1 MKKFFCYAI
10 CTFVLW
16 STQPYQMVAKKHN
29 ESFTLE
35 QVNELLKDA
44 SSQATLMA
52 NELKNKPGALP
63 RTLGENG
70 NLIDNDYGWWC
81 CGFFPGTL
89 WLLSESQPENKKLR
103 EYAEMFTWRVGSVR
117 NVKDNHDIGFML
129 NCSFG
134 QAYRITG
141 DQKYLP
147 ILFDGAR
154 NLSSRFMPKAGVTLS
169 WNPNKKWKAPV
180 IIDNMMNLE
189 LLEVVGKMQKNTYYL
204 DIADSHAQTTIK
216 NHYRPN
222 YSTWHVIDYDPET
235 GDILHRNTAQGFSDD
250 SDWARGQAWGLYG
263 YTMMYRETGNKLYL
277 KQAKKVAKYLFSRTN
292 MPEDLV
298 PYWDYDCPDIPNTVR
313 DASSAAIMASA
324 LIELSTLDKSCRKW
338 RKVAEKQLRSLSS
351 SAYRSQLGTNHGFIL
366 MHSTGSKPGNSE
378 VDVPLSY
385 ADYYY
390 VEALMRLKKL
400 LK

>member
-1 MKKFFCYAI
+1 M
-10 CTFVLW
+10 VLTVVYDNK
-16 STQPYQMVAKKHN
+16 SLNNYNGPIAMDPYGRKMPKPAHGSINLPSYTNSISIIN
-29 ESFTLE
+29 EYI
-35 QVNELLKDA
+35 LK
-44 SSQATLMA
+44 L
-52 NELKNKPGALP
+52 
-63 RTLGENG
+63 
-70 NLIDNDYGWWC
+70 
-81 CGFFPGTL
+81 F
-89 WLLSESQPENKKLR
+89 
-103 EYAEMFTWRVGSVR
+103 
-117 NVKDNHDIGFML
+117 H
-129 NCSFG
+129 
-134 QAYRITG
+134 RIT
-141 DQKYLP
+141 DKNLMVRRIYVVANHLLYEDEYDEEDKVVQLD
-147 ILFDGAR
+147 LFSNYDEE
-154 NLSSRFMPKAGVTLS
+154 V
-169 WNPNKKWKAPV
+169 KKDKKRKKRLAKEK
-180 IIDNMMNLE
+180 D
-189 LLEVVGKMQKNTYYL
+189 MQKNTYYL